1 MIIAIKMFRRFM
13 RFISGFRLINR
24 CQNRIKYPGIGIA
37 YGASLEVFGKFS
49 YGKGCGVGVGTNII
63 IINRALL
70 KIGDDCYIG
79 RNVELGPSD
88 CIEIGSNTSIQDRCI
103 FLGNVTIGRHCTV
116 APNVYIS
123 SGKHY
128 YDLQP
133 SLLIK
138 DQDILASL
146 DKELS
151 VINSKP
157 VIVQDDCW
165 LGINVVVM
173 RGVTIGKG
181 AVVGANSVVTKNV
194 EPYTVVAGAPAK
206 FLKKRLDFTPP
217 QSITYTNEH
226 DLPYFYSGFE
236 VSQSS
241 LKKYASYEGIATQSE
256 FSLCLDA
263 TLGSLIYIIA
273 KNTDSQKCTL
283 IYGDQRKELSNKFQE
298 IVFKVDDFSRK
309 TFRFFMQVDS
319 ANAMLIIERAWIQ

>member
-1 MIIAIKMFRRFM
+1 MIIAIKLFRRFI
-13 RFISGFRLINR
+13 RFISGFRLING
-24 CQNRIKYPGIGIA
+24 CQNRIKYPGIGIS
-37 YGASLEVFGKFS
+37 YGANLEVLGKFS

-63 IINRALL
+63 INNRALL

-103 FLGNVTIGRHCTV
+103 FLGNVSIGHHCTI

-128 YDLQP
+128 YDFQP

-146 DKELS
+146 DRELL

-157 VIVQDDCW
+157 VIVEDDCW

-173 RGVTIGKG
+173 RGITIGKG

-206 FLKKRLDFTPP
+206 FLKQRLDFTPP
-217 QSITYTNEH
+217 QSITYANEH

-241 LKKYASYEGIATQSE
+241 LRKYASYEGIATQSE

-263 TLGSLIYIIA
+263 TLGNSIHIIA
-273 KNTDSQKCTL
+273 KNIDSQIRTL
-283 IYGDQRKELSNKFQE
+283 IYGEQRKELSNQFQE
-298 IVFKVDDFSRK
+298 VVFRINDFSKK
-309 TFRFFMQVDS
+309 TLRFYMQTDS
-319 ANAMLIIERAWIQ
+319 SNVLLIIEKAWVQ